1 MPSPQAITTQ
11 SINHLGLVADMIDQ
25 IDLIRLVDERLPIK
39 GHGSKVTMGER
50 LAAMILN
57 GLGFVDTRLYL
68 FPQFL
73 DKTPV
78 SRLFGRKMEAEWFHD
93 DSLGRCLDAIA
104 SYGTTKLFTELSF
117 QIGHDQGL
125 LGKSVHFDTT
135 SLRVEGAYET
145 EEPGSMNP
153 SHGYSKSHRP
163 DLKQMVLNLAITG
176 KSQFPLWMESH
187 SDHADVYGAY
197 AYTVSTAR

>member
-11 SINHLGLVADMIDQ
+11 SIDHLGLVADMIDQ

-93 DSLGRCLDAIA
+93 DSLGRCLDVWYHEAI
-104 SYGTTKLFTELSF
+104 Y
-117 QIGHDQGL
+117 
-125 LGKSVHFDTT
+125 
-135 SLRVEGAYET
+135 
-145 EEPGSMNP
+145 
-153 SHGYSKSHRP
+153 
-163 DLKQMVLNLAITG
+163 
-176 KSQFPLWMESH
+176 
-187 SDHADVYGAY
+187 
-197 AYTVSTAR
+197 